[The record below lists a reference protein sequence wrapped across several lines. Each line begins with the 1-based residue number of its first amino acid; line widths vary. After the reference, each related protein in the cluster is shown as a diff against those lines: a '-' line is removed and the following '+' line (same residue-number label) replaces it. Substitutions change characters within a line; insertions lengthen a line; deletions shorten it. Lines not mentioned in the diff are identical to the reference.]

1 MAKIV
6 SSASGPIPPDP
17 NVPAPRLTDG
27 KEVITVQLFDRRV
40 TDKYEE
46 LVVQYPTGEL
56 ETYRRWFKPRT
67 NKQRRETDLALKN
80 LPPSLEATVQ
90 TGKERAHDKRKTR
103 QLGNRLRG
111 EPERKKP

>member
-6 SSASGPIPPDP
+6 SAASGPIPPDP
-17 NVPAPRLTDG
+17 NDPAPRLTDG

-56 ETYRRWFKPRT
+56 ETYRRWFYPRT
-67 NKQRRETDLALKN
+67 NKQRSDTALALKN
-80 LPPSLEATVQ
+80 LPPSLETAVQ
-90 TGKERAHDKRKTR
+90 TQKERTHDKRKTR
-103 QLGNRLRG
+103 QLGKWLRG
-111 EPERKKP
+111 EAQRKKA